1 MARPSPRCSHNH
13 VDTEVLSPVGE
24 TSACFFLFI
33 CLKFCVSLNRICTS
47 PPPAQTAK
55 WSGYVSLKLVLK
67 DFFKRFLAQ
76 ASNARRACEDRVSPQ
91 SRSPYSLSFQYP
103 FCLIASRF
111 LELRAVFQPRD
122 SLSTK
127 PPTPHGKCK
136 QRGGFKQRLQYFFL
150 SFLILNNFCKS
161 NLVHVAVNFLS
172 QVIFVF
178 LLFFG
183 YGNVC

>member
-1 MARPSPRCSHNH
+1 MFLPIHLLK
-13 VDTEVLSPVGE
+13 VLCITKPNMH
-24 TSACFFLFI
+24 L
-33 CLKFCVSLNRICTS
+33 S
-47 PPPAQTAK
+47 PPPLAQTAK

-67 DFFKRFLAQ
+67 DFFKRFRAQ

-122 SLSTK
+122 PLSTK

-136 QRGGFKQRLQYFFL
+136 QPGGFKQRLQYFFP
-150 SFLILNNFCKS
+150 
-161 NLVHVAVNFLS
+161 FLS
-172 QVIFVF
+172 HFKQ
-178 LLFFG
+178 LLQK
-183 YGNVC
+183 